1 MANRVGVDRNIVGKE
16 NYSLEKDCGT
26 NLKENSSQ
34 VTMRSEPPDRSLISE
49 AVTTENKSLMTSSGS
64 HGMESGLTGKSLP
77 SKSTQ
82 PAFVAGNKGVEIDEK
97 SVPSVSGSSYILE
110 GMIQSVSPN
119 DAMSLRVL
127 KHFVKESNLSG
138 NTVFNTE
145 KRESLLEM
153 AAALNKPEVL
163 QWLLDEGANVR
174 YLNAEGKT
182 ALDVAREKNHHE
194 CMKILGDHGAKLT
207 DDDTRNIKARESQ
220 SDHMHPS
227 AQTPVKPGIT
237 QAPPR
242 PSQALPQPQLQF
254 FKAMLQND
262 ITKVGSLLEAHSKVI
277 DIAGID
283 PATNKSP
290 LRIALESKNDALASL
305 LLKHGAPV
313 NAYDGERRTPVML
326 ASAAGMKET
335 VKILIKHGATL
346 DDIDKTGFTVMHHAA
361 SGTDGEIVKLLIGA
375 GVNCNAT
382 DKQGCTALHY
392 AAAKGSIDVV
402 KALVTGNAEVDP
414 KDKERKTP
422 LWNACSNGNV
432 EIVRLLLQKG
442 AKAERH
448 CGFFKHTTPL
458 IAACT
463 GKNDLTAR
471 NMIALL
477 IEYGA
482 SANVADKKNGSTPLM
497 AATKNGLWISTIFL
511 LEEGKAMPNAVDKL
525 GQTALFH
532 ADKDIV
538 PLLRKYGVIKGVPGS
553 SENQN

>member
-1 MANRVGVDRNIVGKE
+1 MANRVGGDRNIVGKD
-16 NYSLEKDCGT
+16 NYSLGEDCGA

-34 VTMRSEPPDRSLISE
+34 VTMRSELPDRSLISE
-49 AVTTENKSLMTSSGS
+49 AATTKNKNLMTSSGS
-64 HGMESGLTGKSLP
+64 HGMESGLTEKSLP

-82 PAFVAGNKGVEIDEK
+82 PAFVAGNKGVEIDEN
-97 SVPSVSGSSYILE
+97 SVPSISGSSFILE

-119 DAMSLRVL
+119 DAMSLRAL
-127 KHFVKESNLSG
+127 KHFVKASNLSG

-145 KRESLLEM
+145 RRESLLEI

-163 QWLLDEGANVR
+163 QWLLDEGANVK
-174 YLNAEGKT
+174 YLNAKGKT

-194 CMKILGDHGAKLT
+194 CMKILGDHGAKLA
-207 DDDTRNIKARESQ
+207 DDDTPNIKTRESQ

-237 QAPPR
+237 QTPPR
-242 PSQALPQPQLQF
+242 PSQALPQPQQQF
-254 FKAMLQND
+254 FKAMLEND
-262 ITKVGSLLEAHSKVI
+262 ITKASSLLETHFKVI

-290 LRIALESKNDALASL
+290 LRVALESKNDALASL
-305 LLKHGAPV
+305 LIKHGAPV

-335 VKILIKHGATL
+335 VKSLIKHSATL
-346 DDIDKTGFTVMHHAA
+346 DDIDKMGFTVMHHAA
-361 SGTDGEIVKLLIGA
+361 SGTDGEIVKLLIDA
-375 GVNCNAT
+375 GVNRDAT
-382 DKQGCTALHY
+382 DKQGCTALHH
-392 AAAKGSIDVV
+392 AAAKGGIDVV
-402 KALVTGNAEVDP
+402 KELVTGGAKVDP

-422 LWNACSNGNV
+422 LWNACSKGNV
-432 EIVRLLLQKG
+432 EIVKLLLQKG

-448 CGFFKHTTPL
+448 CGSSKQTTPL

-463 GKNDLTAR
+463 GENDLTAR

-497 AATKNGLWISTIFL
+497 AATKNGLLISATYL
-511 LEEGKAMPNAVDKL
+511 LQEGKAMPNAVDKL

-532 ADKDIV
+532 ADKNMV
-538 PLLRKYGVIKGVPGS
+538 PLLNRYGVTKGVPGS
-553 SENQN
+553 SKDQN